1 MNSKRTPNTQ
11 SASTVA
17 PREPA
22 FQDAVVLVR
31 EPFVVDRAVAMQA
44 IRYTKELLPSCFT
57 GHEPALSAVG
67 EPSSAASSSRRRNAG
82 GR

>member
-1 MNSKRTPNTQ
+1 MNSKRTPNIQ
-11 SASTVA
+11 SASSVA

-44 IRYTKELLPSCFT
+44 IRYT
-57 GHEPALSAVG
+57 
-67 EPSSAASSSRRRNAG
+67 
-82 GR
+82 